1 MKKFMRMATGLCLV
15 ATMVMVS
22 CKKGD
27 NPADK
32 VKGGSGLP
40 KAEAAAKGSEIAFVE
55 VDSLATAY
63 QFCIDGQKEL
73 EAKHN
78 NFRQQLAA
86 KERALQTAAEQFQ
99 KKYQSGGFTNEADFN
114 KAQGALQNQQL
125 QLQKFQEQLETQMAE
140 ATNAYQQTLRDSL
153 NNFLKEYNKDRRY
166 KMILSKSGDNMLYA
180 DKSLDITDEVINGL
194 NKRYKKK

>member
-15 ATMVMVS
+15 ATMAMVS

-40 KAEAAAKGSEIAFVE
+40 KAEAAAKGSEIAFIE

-180 DKSLDITDEVINGL
+180 DKSLDITKEVINGL

>member
-1 MKKFMRMATGLCLV
+1 MKKIMRMATGLCLV

-78 NFRQQLAA
+78 DFRQQLAA

-153 NNFLKEYNKDRRY
+153 NNFLKEYNKDRCY

-180 DKSLDITDEVINGL
+180 DKSLDITKEVINGL

>member
-15 ATMVMVS
+15 ATMAMVS

-114 KAQGALQNQQL
+114 KAQGALQTQQL
-125 QLQKFQEQLETQMAE
+125 QLQKFQDQLETQMAE

-180 DKSLDITDEVINGL
+180 DKSLDITD
-194 NKRYKKK
+194 

>member
-1 MKKFMRMATGLCLV
+1 MKKIMRMATGLCLV

>member
-1 MKKFMRMATGLCLV
+1 MRMATGLCLV

-27 NPADK
+27 SPADK

-40 KAEAAAKGSEIAFVE
+40 KAEAAAKGGEIAFVE

-78 NFRQQLAA
+78 TFRQQLAA

-114 KAQGALQNQQL
+114 KAQGALQTQQL
-125 QLQKFQEQLETQMAE
+125 QLQKFQDQLETQMAE

>member
-15 ATMVMVS
+15 ATMAMVS

-63 QFCIDGQKEL
+63 QFCRLPPSNSKRSISRAVSPTRPTSIRRKEPCKTSSCNCKSSRNSWKRRWQRL
-73 EAKHN
+73 PMPISKPCAT
-78 NFRQQLAA
+78 
-86 KERALQTAAEQFQ
+86 AL
-99 KKYQSGGFTNEADFN
+99 
-114 KAQGALQNQQL
+114 
-125 QLQKFQEQLETQMAE
+125 
-140 ATNAYQQTLRDSL
+140 
-153 NNFLKEYNKDRRY
+153 
-166 KMILSKSGDNMLYA
+166 
-180 DKSLDITDEVINGL
+180 ITS
-194 NKRYKKK
+194 

>member
-15 ATMVMVS
+15 ATMAMVS

-40 KAEAAAKGSEIAFVE
+40 KAEAAAQGGEISFVE

-73 EAKHN
+73 EAKHT

-86 KERALQTAAEQFQ
+86 KERALQSAAEQFQ

-114 KAQGALQNQQL
+114 KAQNALQNQQL

-140 ATNAYQQTLRDSL
+140 ATNAYQETLRDSL
-153 NNFLKEYNKDRRY
+153 NNFLKEYNKRRQY
-166 KMILSKSGDNMLYA
+166 ALCRQEPRHHQGGD
-180 DKSLDITDEVINGL
+180 
-194 NKRYKKK
+194 

>member
-27 NPADK
+27 SPADK

-114 KAQGALQNQQL
+114 KAQGALQTQQL
-125 QLQKFQEQLETQMAE
+125 QLQKFQDQLETQMAE

>member
-1 MKKFMRMATGLCLV
+1 MATGLCLV
-15 ATMVMVS
+15 ATMAMVS

-73 EAKHN
+73 EAKHT

-114 KAQGALQNQQL
+114 KAQGALQTQQL
-125 QLQKFQEQLETQMAE
+125 QLQKFQDQLETQMAE

-180 DKSLDITDEVINGL
+180 DKSLDITKEVINGL

>member
-27 NPADK
+27 SPADK

-114 KAQGALQNQQL
+114 KAQGALQTQQL

>member
-15 ATMVMVS
+15 ATMAMVS

-27 NPADK
+27 NPAAQ
-32 VKGGSGLP
+32 VTGGSGLP
-40 KAEAAAKGSEIAFVE
+40 KAEAAANGSEIAFVE

-86 KERALQTAAEQFQ
+86 KKRTLQTAAEQFP
-99 KKYQSGGFTNEADFN
+99 KKYQSGGFTNEAALT
-114 KAQGALQNQQL
+114 KA
-125 QLQKFQEQLETQMAE
+125 
-140 ATNAYQQTLRDSL
+140 R
-153 NNFLKEYNKDRRY
+153 
-166 KMILSKSGDNMLYA
+166 
-180 DKSLDITDEVINGL
+180 
-194 NKRYKKK
+194 

>member
-15 ATMVMVS
+15 ATMAMVS

-40 KAEAAAKGSEIAFVE
+40 KAEAAAKGGDIAFVE

-99 KKYQSGGFTNEADFN
+99 KKYQSGDFTNEAEFN
-114 KAQGALQNQQL
+114 NSSSQCRSMGFDAFFVVVVVVLLFCHCLGRSRGIWR
-125 QLQKFQEQLETQMAE
+125 FP
-140 ATNAYQQTLRDSL
+140 
-153 NNFLKEYNKDRRY
+153 
-166 KMILSKSGDNMLYA
+166 G
-180 DKSLDITDEVINGL
+180 
-194 NKRYKKK
+194 